1 MYCIQYINYPDLFFL
16 GVGDRWCVHSNGLHI
31 SYFKGKGLIEA
42 GCEIENLWYMYL
54 NQNYFYIFSVSD
66 FLMGEQDMVLSE
78 SAMSKQ
84 HSRVCRF
91 YYYHYHPE

>member
-1 MYCIQYINYPDLFFL
+1 MGRRQVVCSFKWGAYF
-16 GVGDRWCVHSNGLHI
+16 VGE
-31 SYFKGKGLIEA
+31 GLIEA
-42 GCEIENLWYMYL
+42 GCLMENLWIV

-78 SAMSKQ
+78 PAMSKQ

-91 YYYHYHPE
+91 YHYHY

>member
-1 MYCIQYINYPDLFFL
+1 MVHVLKSELFF
-16 GVGDRWCVHSNGLHI
+16 I
-31 SYFKGKGLIEA
+31 FIF
-42 GCEIENLWYMYL
+42 
-54 NQNYFYIFSVSD
+54 FYFSVSD

-91 YYYHYHPE
+91 YCYHYYPE

>member
-1 MYCIQYINYPDLFFL
+1 MFIQMGCIFH
-16 GVGDRWCVHSNGLHI
+16 RRGLNN
-31 SYFKGKGLIEA
+31 IEA
-42 GCEIENLWYMYL
+42 GYFIENLWYL

-66 FLMGEQDMVLSE
+66 FLMGEQDMVAE

-91 YYYHYHPE
+91 YHYHYYPKYHLYCIF